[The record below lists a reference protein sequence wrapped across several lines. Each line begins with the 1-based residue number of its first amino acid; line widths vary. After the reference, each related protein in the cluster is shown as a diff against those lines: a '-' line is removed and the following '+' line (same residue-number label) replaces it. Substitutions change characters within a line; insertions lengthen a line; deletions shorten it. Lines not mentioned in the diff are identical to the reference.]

1 MGRRA
6 GSRLEEVLVSRCLE
20 PLRHRLAAGPAKDL
34 NARRAACGTSR
45 SGKVRSP
52 GQKAYSQWIS
62 LSAMRCTI
70 CHEMLGDRRWL
81 SRREVTFVRPA
92 TSPVWV
98 RPDGPGVRHR
108 APEVL
113 RVGKPC
119 PVPGL
124 MEAVGCPGC
133 RSPPCRCLAMG
144 TLRLVVLREI
154 AAILPVE
161 DHEPRRALAALM
173 GGPTPMAVEARRD
186 RVQTPGP

>member
-6 GSRLEEVLVSRCLE
+6 GSRLEDVLVSRCLE
-20 PLRHRLAAGPAKDL
+20 PLRHRLAAGPPRIQRPPRRVRHLQVREGALARAEGILPVDL
-34 NARRAACGTSR
+34 VVGDEVHDPPRDA
-45 SGKVRSP
+45 
-52 GQKAYSQWIS
+52 
-62 LSAMRCTI
+62 
-70 CHEMLGDRRWL
+70 GDRRWR

-124 MEAVGCPGC
+124 MEAVGCPGR
-133 RSPPCRCLAMG
+133 RSPRCLGCSATG
-144 TLRLVVLREI
+144 TLRLVVLRQI

-161 DHEPRRALAALM
+161 DDESSRSAGGADGRAKAD
-173 GGPTPMAVEARRD
+173 GGCGAE
-186 RVQTPGP
+186 G